1 MDFDEQLRRHF
12 GTTDL
17 DTLPAEAITSGVEK
31 MLVEFGL
38 EKDRGRRFA
47 MWTLLHMLGA
57 APDLD
62 VAFKDEE
69 DREAAR
75 DFMDM
80 LDQEDGD

>member
-12 GTTDL
+12 GTADL
-17 DTLPAEAITSGVEK
+17 DTLPPEAITSGVEK

-62 VAFKDEE
+62 IAFSDDE

-75 DFMDM
+75 DFMEM
-80 LDQEDGD
+80 MEQEDGD